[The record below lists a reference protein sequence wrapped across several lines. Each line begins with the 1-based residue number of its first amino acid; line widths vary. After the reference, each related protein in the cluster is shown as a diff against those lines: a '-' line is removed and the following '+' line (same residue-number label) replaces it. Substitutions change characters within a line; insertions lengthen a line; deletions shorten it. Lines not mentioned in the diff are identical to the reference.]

1 MQGCAV
7 VIQYGHRTSC
17 NLQAGVLNM
26 RLVFLFTPSHRLG
39 LTFALA
45 IPAFVYLSGEE
56 DRLVH

>member
-1 MQGCAV
+1 
-7 VIQYGHRTSC
+7 
-17 NLQAGVLNM
+17 M